1 MEQILKFKQ
10 KIKNLNWKQKTTFW
24 LSIVMGLFFLSAIII
39 SWIVTRNLMLKNL
52 NKLTL
57 EEKTLIFQA
66 GYYPRIIPEFWD
78 ITSYFTYISNFLL
91 IVAFFLFAL
100 FTNKKSLQRFAF
112 LTTVYIT
119 ITFSVF
125 WTLIFPESFNG
136 KLNPWSFF
144 ASLLVHLINPTIG
157 IILLGINRKEINL
170 SKWTI
175 NLAPLTLLGY
185 YLIALVIYFIGLPV
199 TQAVEEINVS
209 ARVFN
214 DTRLVIY
221 PFLNFLK
228 PLFTNGENLTL
239 TIFLNILIVVM
250 GLTIPYA
257 FAWMWKGIYKIKILK
272 INQ

>member
-10 KIKNLNWKQKTTFW
+10 KIKNLNWKQKTTFS

-199 TQAVEEINVS
+199 TRAVEEINVS
-209 ARVFN
+209 AKVFN

-228 PLFTNGENLTL
+228 PLFTNGQNLTL
-239 TIFLNILIVVM
+239 TIFLNILIVAM